1 MIVNEGLANAVTSRR
16 KSLLTVTTSVDGGLS
31 LSHPSSPAHA
41 ASILTSISGGDLNS
55 ISPSS
60 VHLKPAKQTKINEY
74 LEQRRPRRVSV
85 AANKGRTSLSPSTTS
100 LNLSQ
105 TTSPNNVSQCISSP
119 IKSASNISFRKE
131 EIDQMYENPLCLR
144 KVREAF
150 LYNGSDAF
158 HNYCSIV
165 SRGKESASPS
175 RRRRREAYMEIFAA
189 LAGLSASK
197 IYAENIDIETLT
209 ASFDDIAI
217 GLKSLSDRWLTY
229 SSDELYSLAF
239 MMDIN
244 ERGSVCWTDFFDF
257 MLGIHEA
264 LAEDYRQ
271 NPAKVFESL
280 YDDLKEMS
288 YQASL
293 GILPS
298 SQNRV
303 PGIANSPH
311 DDSMFVRLQCL
322 ATYARNVLGMQPL
335 TMLLQAAGPIGS
347 DLYADDFVQLLISL
361 GAQID
366 DSYLNLPPEVKAMN
380 TDIPVS
386 PIPKTANEQY
396 KTQHA
401 VNGGVISKEESHII
415 VSGDSEETMQSFHD
429 SIQDLRVTAKKISE
443 KIAEQDGNMQETM
456 GIWSAIHNIEKNF
469 NRLSAL
475 SPTKEKSAIS
485 ASSEKIIKSPG
496 KSPDKTMFKLFAE
509 QASEN
514 DNSND
519 NDDDNVNID
528 TNVPFSPVAQEKNN
542 KCSSGLTRTS
552 VTINTSMN
560 SSYECKK
567 KSPNGTVANR
577 RRSLDSTPKEMRR
590 SSIAASISMNPIA
603 SPSGGNSVTSSRHN
617 AHFRNSTKPANL
629 SIFRSPGGRIVHPN
643 RNSYDNS
650 TYSWKPTVITGKYND
665 RFQTTHDLMDAKK
678 MNCIL
683 YNQ

>member
-1 MIVNEGLANAVTSRR
+1 MIVNEGLANVVASRR
-16 KSLLTVTTSVDGGLS
+16 KSLLTVTTTTMDGMQL
-31 LSHPSSPAHA
+31 LNPSSPAHTT
-41 ASILTSISGGDLNS
+41 SILTSISGGDLQS
-55 ISPSS
+55 LSPSAI
-60 VHLKPAKQTKINEY
+60 HLKPAKQSKINEY

-85 AANKGRTSLSPSTTS
+85 AVNKGRTSLSPSTAS

-105 TTSPNNVSQCISSP
+105 NVSPNNLSQSISSP
-119 IKSASNISFRKE
+119 IKITDSNISFRRD

-158 HNYCSIV
+158 QNFCSIV
-165 SRGKESASPS
+165 TRGKESASPS

-197 IYAENIDIETLT
+197 IYAENIDIESVT

-239 MMDIN
+239 LMDIN
-244 ERGSVCWTDFFDF
+244 EKGSVSWTDFFEF

-280 YDDLKEMS
+280 YDDLKEIS

-293 GILPS
+293 GIPPS

-303 PGIANSPH
+303 SVIPNTPQ
-311 DDSMFVRLQCL
+311 DDSLFVRLQCL
-322 ATYARNVLGMQPL
+322 ATYARNVLGVQPL
-335 TMLLQAAGPIGS
+335 TTLLQAAGPIGS
-347 DLYADDFVQLLISL
+347 DMYAGDLLHLLNSL

-366 DSYLNLPPEVKAMN
+366 DAEFNSPNNGDKAVGKE
-380 TDIPVS
+380 IPVS
-386 PIPKTANEQY
+386 PIPKVANDQY
-396 KTQHA
+396 KTKHSIHA
-401 VNGGVISKEESHII
+401 GVSSRDENHTVDNTEDT
-415 VSGDSEETMQSFHD
+415 VQSFHH

-443 KIAEQDGNMQETM
+443 KIAEQDGNMEETM
-456 GIWSAIHNIEKNF
+456 GIWSAIHSIEKNF
-469 NRLSAL
+469 NRLVTL
-475 SPTKEKSAIS
+475 SPTNEKPTDATSPHD
-485 ASSEKIIKSPG
+485 ELKSPN
-496 KSPDKTMFKLFAE
+496 KSSNKTIFKLFTE
-509 QASEN
+509 QSSEN
-514 DNSND
+514 
-519 NDDDNVNID
+519 NDDSNID
-528 TNVPFSPVAQEKNN
+528 INTNVPFSPVTQEKSN
-542 KCSSGLTRTS
+542 KVGAGLARAS

-560 SSYECKK
+560 SNYEYKV
-567 KSPNGTVANR
+567 KSPTGTVATR
-577 RRSLDSTPKEMRR
+577 RRSLESTPKELRR
-590 SSIAASISMNPIA
+590 SSVAASTMHSNA
-603 SPSGGNSVTSSRHN
+603 SPSGSSSVASSKHI
-617 AHFRNSTKPANL
+617 AHFRNSIKPVNL

-665 RFQTTHDLMDAKK
+665 RFQTTHDLMEAKK
-678 MNCIL
+678 MNSIL
-683 YNQ
+683 YNHQ

>member
-16 KSLLTVTTSVDGGLS
+16 KSLLTVTTAMDSGLS
-31 LSHPSSPAHA
+31 SYPSSPAHA
-41 ASILTSISGGDLNS
+41 ASILTTISGGDLNS

-60 VHLKPAKQTKINEY
+60 VHLKPAKQSKINEY

-85 AANKGRTSLSPSTTS
+85 AVNKGRTSLSPSTTS

-105 TTSPNNVSQCISSP
+105 TTSPNDLSQSISSP
-119 IKSASNISFRKE
+119 IKPASNISFRKQ
-131 EIDQMYENPLCLR
+131 EIDQMYENPLCMR

-158 HNYCSIV
+158 QNYCSIV
-165 SRGKESASPS
+165 SRGKESSSPS
-175 RRRRREAYMEIFAA
+175 RRRRVEAYMEIFAA

-197 IYAENIDIETLT
+197 IYAENINLGTLS

-217 GLKSLSDRWLTY
+217 GLRSLSDRWLTY

-244 ERGSVCWTDFFDF
+244 EKGSVCWTDFFDF

-264 LAEDYRQ
+264 LAEDYKQ

-280 YDDLKEMS
+280 YDDLKEIS

-303 PGIANSPH
+303 PDIPNSPH
-311 DDSMFVRLQCL
+311 DDSIFVRLQCL
-322 ATYARNVLGMQPL
+322 ASYARDVFGMQPL
-335 TMLLQAAGPIGS
+335 TKFLQAAGPIGGY
-347 DLYADDFVQLLISL
+347 LYADDLVQLLVSL

-366 DSYLNLPPEVKAMN
+366 DSCLNYSPDDKAMK

-396 KTQHA
+396 KAQYAT
-401 VNGGVISKEESHII
+401 NGGVISREESHII
-415 VSGDSEETMQSFHD
+415 VSGETEETMQSFHD

-469 NRLSAL
+469 NRLATL
-475 SPTKEKSAIS
+475 SPTKEKPAKFAFSD
-485 ASSEKIIKSPG
+485 EKIITSPNR
-496 KSPDKTMFKLFAE
+496 SPDKTMFKLFAE
-509 QASEN
+509 Q
-514 DNSND
+514 DDSND
-519 NDDDNVNID
+519 TDNID
-528 TNVPFSPVAQEKNN
+528 TNIPFSPVVQEKNS
-542 KCSSGLTRTS
+542 KCSSRLARTS

-560 SSYECKK
+560 TTHECKK

-577 RRSLDSTPKEMRR
+577 RRSLDSTPKELRR
-590 SSIAASISMNPIA
+590 SSIAASILTNPIG
-603 SPSGGNSVTSSRHN
+603 SPSGDNSVTRSRHI
-617 AHFRNSTKPANL
+617 AHFRNSTKPANM
-629 SIFRSPGGRIVHPN
+629 SIFRSPGGRTVHPN
-643 RNSYDNS
+643 RNSYDSS